1 MKAPVD
7 TTLLERV
14 QAPIGLEKNLSKK
27 TETGEVQRK
36 KGDKVENKTNDIFL
50 EWPHGSFDSTNIF
63 FLPKQPRTL
72 N

>member
-27 TETGEVQRK
+27 TETGELQRK
-36 KGDKVENKTNDIFL
+36 KGDEVDNKTNDIFL
-50 EWPHGSFDSTNIF
+50 E
-63 FLPKQPRTL
+63 
-72 N
+72 